1 MTALRFS
8 FAFYQIHALIIKIVW
23 CSISYYSFKIA
34 LIFYAPFD
42 LNSAMFKLIELT
54 SIDEVL
60 RGLESSMTSKEI
72 VITEKSLNKAE

>member
-1 MTALRFS
+1 MTVPRLS

-23 CSISYYSFKIA
+23 YSISFYGLKIA

-54 SIDEVL
+54 SVDEVL
-60 RGLESSMTSKEI
+60 RDLESSMTSKEI
-72 VITEKSLNKAE
+72 EITEKSLSPN